1 MRKILY
7 ILVQCSWGILQ
18 TLAGAVLFL
27 IYRRQEHRF
36 YKGCIVTYWPR
47 GGGVSLGLFVF
58 LGHGRREN
66 RVLVHEYGHTVQSLI
81 LGPLYLLIIGLP
93 SFTWAGLPYFQR
105 LRREKKISYYSF
117 YPEKWADHL
126 GQRVTGTTIHP
137 EGNRL
142 LYFITNSQR
151 KKRGTCFFEFQK
163 GDFRD
168 EKHWLEDSVML
179 DAEVFDRLGML
190 RIFQHAV
197 PDFNYY
203 GPTQVTAQEYQQ
215 LKLRGLAAGGEIAEV
230 IRELDP
236 WAEAALQSHGC
247 FSILGI

>member
-1 MRKILY
+1 
-7 ILVQCSWGILQ
+7 
-18 TLAGAVLFL
+18 
-27 IYRRQEHRF
+27 
-36 YKGCIVTYWPR
+36 
-47 GGGVSLGLFVF
+47 
-58 LGHGRREN
+58 
-66 RVLVHEYGHTVQSLI
+66 
-81 LGPLYLLIIGLP
+81 
-93 SFTWAGLPYFQR
+93 
-105 LRREKKISYYSF
+105 
-117 YPEKWADHL
+117 
-126 GQRVTGTTIHP
+126 
-137 EGNRL
+137 
-142 LYFITNSQR
+142 
-151 KKRGTCFFEFQK
+151 
-163 GDFRD
+163 
-168 EKHWLEDSVML
+168 ML